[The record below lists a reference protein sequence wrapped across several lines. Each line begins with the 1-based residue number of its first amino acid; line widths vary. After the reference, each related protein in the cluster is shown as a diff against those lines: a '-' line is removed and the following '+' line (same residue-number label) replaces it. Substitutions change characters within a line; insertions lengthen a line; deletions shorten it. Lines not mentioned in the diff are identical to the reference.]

1 MWQQFQCQ
9 RQFYINR
16 LHRKLCSLMVRKVSF
31 FQQSL
36 FFIIVLIMATK
47 ACYVWRR
54 MTSSPV
60 FTGRLRPWAASG
72 VRENSRFL
80 SAGFLVKLG
89 NQQFFADY
97 ELQHSYNSL
106 LCSRLVVG
114 YNSNPACWPIP
125 CFLSLRYRIPWG
137 FSKVYNDQVQ
147 GQDFTCLLG
156 IHQGPRPVL
165 ECFCVGQVF
174 TFRGLGHLGWPSY
187 RGSLPRLRCPPFPSL
202 EPHSSFTPRYRVCG
216 SIQLYTLLYT
226 AYHGCTVLLLKFS
239 GFWAPAFTQATLKL
253 VF

>member
-125 CFLSLRYRIPWG
+125 CFLSLRPYKVYPNILLRILWG
-137 FSKVYNDQVQ
+137 FSKVYNGQVSRL
-147 GQDFTCLLG
+147 GLAFWGSIRLPALSWSVSVWGRFLPFVVWATWGGRRIGGASLGYDVHPSLLSNPFPVSLLG
-156 IHQGPRPVL
+156 TGFAVVYSCILCCIQHIMVVL
-165 ECFCVGQVF
+165 SFC
-174 TFRGLGHLGWPSY
+174 
-187 RGSLPRLRCPPFPSL
+187 
-202 EPHSSFTPRYRVCG
+202 
-216 SIQLYTLLYT
+216 
-226 AYHGCTVLLLKFS
+226 
-239 GFWAPAFTQATLKL
+239 
-253 VF
+253 